1 LSSILKALKKAE
13 EQSPK
18 LDVPSDVLKKVDT
31 KEALSR
37 RAKHSRTHH
46 RVALTAL
53 VLILA
58 GVGTWFVFFSNEP
71 FRILQGKGEAVRPA
85 LPGKAVSPATVAT
98 TPAPA
103 PGVARDKIPSA
114 ADSEPEPRQEK
125 AASIAAPAPE
135 AERQESASKTPA
147 PETQREKGAE
157 PRRVKEP
164 QAFMPE
170 PGRAERQEMEPPKVD
185 RRAAVPPPPPPSRA
199 PQDNSEASQYKLE
212 AIVWAE
218 SEQSR
223 FAVINGQILRSGG
236 SIGGLSVLSVGRDY
250 VSVRSNGRD
259 WELRFTMD

>member
-1 LSSILKALKKAE
+1 MSSILKALKKAE

-31 KEALSR
+31 KEVVSR
-37 RAKHSRTHH
+37 RAKHSRTQH
-46 RVALTAL
+46 RVVLTAL

-85 LPGKAVSPATVAT
+85 LPGKAVPPATVAT

-103 PGVARDKIPSA
+103 PVVAREKIPSA
-114 ADSEPEPRQEK
+114 ADSVPEPGREK

-135 AERQESASKTPA
+135 AERQESASKIPA
-147 PETQREKGAE
+147 PETQRERVAE
-157 PRRVKEP
+157 PRRVKES

-170 PGRAERQEMEPPKVD
+170 PGRAERQEMELPKPD
-185 RRAAVPPPPPPSRA
+185 RRAALPPSAPPSRE
-199 PQDNSEASQYKLE
+199 PQDNPEASKYKLE
-212 AIVWAE
+212 AIVWSDNE
-218 SEQSR
+218 PSR

-236 SIGGLSVLSVGRDY
+236 SIGGLSVLRVGKDY
-250 VSVRSNGRD
+250 VSVRSNGHD